1 MIPKELELTNRELDR
16 LTKIVCVIYTDMHQ
30 TGGSVSCISFIIMVI
45 ISGIMEKGRLIR
57 DG

>member
-1 MIPKELELTNRELDR
+1 MIPKGLEMTNRELDR
-16 LTKIVCVIYTDMHQ
+16 LTEIVCVIYTDMHQ
-30 TGGSVSCISFIIMVI
+30 TGESVSCISLIIMVI